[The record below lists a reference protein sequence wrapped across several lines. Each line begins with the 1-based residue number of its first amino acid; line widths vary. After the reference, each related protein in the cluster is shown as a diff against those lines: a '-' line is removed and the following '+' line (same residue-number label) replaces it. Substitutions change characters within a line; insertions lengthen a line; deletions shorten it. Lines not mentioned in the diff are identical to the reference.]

1 MRSALWW
8 KTFRDARASIGGV
21 AFALFAIAALVAGL
35 YPMYRDQLTD
45 ELFPEELRRFFGDVA
60 SIATPEGYYVSQH
73 FAYAPMLAAVVG
85 LIAGSAAVAGEEAAG
100 TLDLLLAQPVRRS
113 RLLLE
118 KAAGIGLGIAAA
130 ALGSLLGFLVLA
142 PWVDIGL
149 ALGPAAAA
157 HLHMV
162 HQAALFSAAAI
173 AGSAWLPTRAQA
185 GLAGAA
191 VMIAA
196 WVAVGLGAAIE
207 TLSVL
212 RDVSPFGWVDYEAVL
227 RGDPWEWEGIVL
239 DAVLTGALLALACWG
254 FERRDIVGGP
264 RETAGWRRRLPAG
277 LVPGGPRES
286 SGERPAAARELP
298 R

>member
-8 KTFRDARASIGGV
+8 KTFRDAKASVGGV

-73 FAYAPMLAAVVG
+73 FAYASMLAAIVG

-118 KAAGIGLGIAAA
+118 KAAGIGVGIAAA

-142 PWVDIGL
+142 PWVDVGL
-149 ALGPAAAA
+149 HLGPIAAA

-162 HQAALFSAAAI
+162 HQAALFSAVAI
-173 AGSAWLPTRAQA
+173 SGSAWLPTRAQA

-191 VMIAA
+191 VMVAA
-196 WVAVGLGAAIE
+196 WVAVGLGATIE
-207 TLSVL
+207 ALSAL

-227 RGDPWEWEGIVL
+227 RGDSWEWRGVVL
-239 DAVLTGALLALACWG
+239 DVVLTAALLALACWG
-254 FERRDIVGGP
+254 FERRDIVAGP
-264 RETAGWRRRLPAG
+264 RETGGWRRYLVAG
-277 LVPGGPRES
+277 RIRGNETSSES
-286 SGERPAAARELP
+286 PAAIREHP